1 MPQTTPPG
9 FVQKVRATKTSKAR
23 PPKSAE
29 SRRQSDFFFAMK
41 NFKSIAAALLMLCAA
56 GTTLFLA
63 SCQKDS
69 AGLAPN
75 TDAVEV
81 AGKFS
86 KELTV
91 KDEAQ
96 TSWMKIRVSAD
107 DAALLDYMPTFSL
120 KTQLGPIEPLT
131 DADAAAPAAALENT
145 SNLLHIEVLE
155 QYQAAGAEEMYLAV
169 APPTAGAQ
177 ERLTGISITSASNCG
192 FGWKVTRTSG
202 ARFTVAHYKGDACA
216 YPNTHVGTWLNRNF
230 YSTGYFWGM
239 RHRVIVS
246 SSGHYVISHG
256 QFQPGNW

>member
-1 MPQTTPPG
+1 
-9 FVQKVRATKTSKAR
+9 
-23 PPKSAE
+23 
-29 SRRQSDFFFAMK
+29 MK
-41 NFKSIAAALLMLCAA
+41 NFKPIATALSMLCIA
-56 GTTLFLA
+56 GTTLFFA

-69 AGLAPN
+69 TGLTPN
-75 TDAVEV
+75 NEATEV
-81 AGKFS
+81 LGKFS
-86 KELTV
+86 KELTI
-91 KDEAQ
+91 KDESQ
-96 TSWMKIRVSAD
+96 TSWMKIRASAD
-107 DAALLDYMPTFSL
+107 EAALLDYTPTFGL

-145 SNLLHIEVLE
+145 SGLLHIEVLE
-155 QYQAAGAEEMYLAV
+155 QHQAADAEGLYLAV
-169 APPTAGAQ
+169 APPAAGAQ